1 MLNVVTLGDEYTWFD
16 AGNADSLYQAA
27 GAIRAAQ
34 RSGKMI
40 GCLEETALRNGW
52 ITVDQL
58 LETAQTMEKTNY
70 GQYLI
75 AIAGDLD

>member
-1 MLNVVTLGDEYTWFD
+1 VTLGDEFSWFD
-16 AGNADSLYQAA
+16 AGNADSLYEAA

-34 RSGKMI
+34 RSGKML
-40 GCLEETALRNGW
+40 GCPEETALKNGW
-52 ITVDQL
+52 ISKDQML
-58 LETAQTMEKTNY
+58 KIAMEMEKTRY